1 MYLDRYTLIL
11 SPLHTRVSSCNRWDH
26 VWGTA
31 DDTSVVC
38 STNGSIDLD
47 NFPRM
52 AYHFVKR
59 LPKGFGK
66 GGKPTILIMDGHSS
80 RWSPSALRMLRDN
93 NVHVWVIASHSSA
106 WGQVG
111 DVGPNSKLSKHYNNQ
126 ARKWRAA
133 HPLYKMKCHH
143 FNAIFTKAYDLYA
156 RKRNAGGVRR
166 NRNEHYHPCTQ
177 VSTHWSENHQVHPHV
192 YAGPIYPTITN
203 THWHSFIHRMGGG
216 DKTFPQDSTPY
227 WGGDGR
233 TRGRILLER
242 ERRNGSPKKINGE
255 VSR

>member
-143 FNAIFTKAYDLYA
+143 FNAIFTKAYDLYEKEMREEFA
-156 RKRNAGGVRR
+156 ETGTNTIIRAYTYTGFDPLVR
-166 NRNEHYHPCTQ
+166 ESPGS
-177 VSTHWSENHQVHPHV
+177 STCICRTYIPNNHQ
-192 YAGPIYPTITN
+192 YSLTL
-203 THWHSFIHRMGGG
+203 IH
-216 DKTFPQDSTPY
+216 TQ
-227 WGGDGR
+227 DGR
-233 TRGRILLER
+233 
-242 ERRNGSPKKINGE
+242 RR
-255 VSR
+255 